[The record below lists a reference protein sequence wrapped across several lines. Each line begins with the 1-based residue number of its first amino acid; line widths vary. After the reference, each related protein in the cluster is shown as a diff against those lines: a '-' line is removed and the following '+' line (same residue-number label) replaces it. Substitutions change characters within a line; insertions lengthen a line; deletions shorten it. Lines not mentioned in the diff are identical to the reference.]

1 MTRPSRPRNM
11 LRRSLL
17 VATAVGGLMLA
28 SVPLASAATLPAAVT
43 SPSAVIA
50 TPGTGVP
57 IAGGLIDSVVGIITG
72 TLYGI
77 SGATRAVACSIAPAC
92 PPLPARHT
100 RHARH

>member
-1 MTRPSRPRNM
+1 LHQKQHTEEMSHDAPIPPTQHARQRAAGECRDAASRR
-11 LRRSLL
+11 
-17 VATAVGGLMLA
+17 GH
-28 SVPLASAATLPAAVT
+28 
-43 SPSAVIA
+43 PSAVIA

-92 PPLPARHT
+92 PPLPARHA
-100 RHARH
+100 RRARHQ